1 MNKLYSHI
9 TFFLLLSSLN
19 LFAQKEAN
27 IWYFGENAGLDFS
40 TNPPTALTDGLLS
53 TDEGCSSFSDGNGNL
68 LFYSDGITVY
78 NKNHQIMQYSNGDLA
93 NNLQGNPSSTQSGMI
108 IPKPGS
114 TSIYYLFSVGTDFVP
129 TADDPED
136 QIQPNPGFNYYTID
150 MSLNSGLGEITEGPV
165 NLALN
170 PTTNED
176 LSEFWSEKVAA
187 VKGEECNTFWVIS
200 FVLDTFYAYKIDNNG
215 VDINNVVTSQVNY
228 TSPDKRGYLAVS
240 PDGSKIAFADF
251 NSSLRNGTINGSLL
265 LFDFDDETGIINTN
279 PETLIQSDTNQ
290 SPYGVAFS
298 QNSTKLYA
306 NVLNDDFDDNFNIY
320 QFDLNEHDI
329 TESISLINARNGF
342 RGALQL
348 APDGKI
354 YIPIRGTSFLDV
366 IENPNENAEDVIY
379 TENGINLNGKLATQG
394 LPPFIASLL
403 LPIQVNDSSNN
414 QTINNQDLQYCRGE
428 NIIFETETITG
439 NNITYEW
446 TYTNETD
453 QTSIVSPNATLS
465 LTNISTTNNGTY
477 NLYVS
482 LEDECGNTT
491 SLEATF
497 NIEVFEPAIANKPD
511 DISFCNIEGIDSF
524 DFRLTTTPQVLGLQD
539 AIQFE
544 ILYFLTNED
553 ALNNENPIGIISTV
567 ENEFSSQIIYAR
579 IHNREAPEACFDITS
594 FNLSIFQTPQ
604 PSQPSDIIVC
614 DDLQYGGDT
623 DGFFN
628 GFLLSSKDA
637 EILSNTEEASQF
649 SISYHTSLTG
659 AETSA
664 LTNVI
669 DKENVYRNAF
679 VNQQTIY
686 VRIENIYNPEC
697 FVVSQES
704 SEIFKPF
711 SLIVNPLPTINA
723 ATQLIQCDSDDDSNT
738 LINLTLAEINI
749 SDNYTTETFKYFPTE
764 NDAINE
770 TSEII
775 SPTSY
780 SVNNEDIIWVKVIS
794 ANNCYRLSELTII
807 VSFTPSSINYTQN
820 FVECDDEFDD
830 SGNDSDSDGITTFD
844 LSSVSSDVLLNF
856 PISIQNELEVFVF
869 ETIEDRDL
877 LTNPIDLGYYRN
889 DNEDILKFTPQN
901 LYIKVINTTNNNCS
915 GIGAFTIETTPLPN
929 FEVTTPQ
936 VFCLNNSP
944 LTLQVESPE
953 DIYSYEW
960 RIGDDIIL
968 NENNSSIEIT
978 SAGDYFV
985 TATNDLT
992 DCSKTKEITV
1002 TESSIAVID
1011 RNIISVTEDSN
1022 NNSITINEELLEIG
1036 DYEYAIFDDVIN
1048 ESDPLGVYQ
1057 DEPIFENL
1065 EGGIYT
1071 IAIRDKNNCGIVT
1084 FPISILEFPK
1094 FVTPNNDGYN
1104 DTWIVKGITT
1114 DFYPSST
1121 ILIFDRY
1128 GKNLAEINF
1137 DESWDGTFN
1146 GNLLPTND
1154 YWYTIQLVDN
1164 NGNIKNKKGN
1174 FSLIR

>member
-1 MNKLYSHI
+1 MNKLYFYI
-9 TFFLLLSSLN
+9 TSFLLLSTLN

-40 TNPPTALTDGLLS
+40 TNPPTALTDGRLS
-53 TDEGCSSFSDGNGNL
+53 TDEGCSSFSDENGNL
-68 LFYSDGITVY
+68 LFYSDGIIVY

-108 IPKPGS
+108 IPKPGA
-114 TSIYYLFSVGTDFVP
+114 TSIYYLFTVGTDFVP
-129 TADDPED
+129 ED
-136 QIQPNPGFNYYTID
+136 IDPNPGFNYYTID

-187 VKGEECNTFWVIS
+187 VKGKECNTFWVIS
-200 FVLDTFYAYKIDNNG
+200 YVLDTFYAYKIDSEG
-215 VDINNVVTSQVNY
+215 IDINNIVTSQVNY

-240 PDGSKIAFADF
+240 PDGTKIAFADYA
-251 NSSLRNGTINGSLL
+251 SSLRNEIIDGSLL
-265 LFDFDDETGIINTN
+265 LFDFDDETGIVSTD
-279 PETLIQSDTNQ
+279 PETLIQSNTNQ
-290 SPYGVAFS
+290 SPYGLAFS
-298 QNSTKLYA
+298 QNSTKLYTQ
-306 NVLNDDFDDNFNIY
+306 VLSDGFDNNFNIY
-320 QFDLNEHDI
+320 QFDLNEDDI
-329 TESISLINARNGF
+329 AESISLMNSRNGF

-354 YIPIRGTSFLDV
+354 YIPIRDTSFLDV
-366 IENPNENAEDVIY
+366 IENPNETAEDVIY
-379 TENGINLNGKLATQG
+379 TRNGIDLNGKLATQG

-403 LPIQVNDSSNN
+403 LPIEINDISNN
-414 QTINNQDLQYCRGE
+414 QTINNLDLQYCRGE
-428 NIIFETETITG
+428 NITFETETITG

-446 TYTNETD
+446 TFTNQADETFIA
-453 QTSIVSPNATLS
+453 SSNSSLN
-465 LTNISTTNNGTY
+465 LTNISTANNGTY
-477 NLYVS
+477 NLIIS
-482 LEDECGNTT
+482 LEDECGNTN
-491 SLEATF
+491 SLEGTF
-497 NIEVFEPAIANKPD
+497 NIEVFEPAIANKPED
-511 DISFCNIEGIDSF
+511 VSFCNIDGVDSF
-524 DFRLTTTPQVLGLQD
+524 DFRLTTTSQVLGLQD

-553 ALNNENPIGIISTV
+553 ALNNENPTGIISTV

-614 DDLQYGGDT
+614 DDLQNGGDT

-628 GFLLSSKDA
+628 DFLLSSKDD
-637 EILSNTEEASQF
+637 EILGNLDTSQF

-686 VRIENIYNPEC
+686 VRIENIDNPEC

-704 SEIFKPF
+704 SETFKPF
-711 SLIVNPLPTINA
+711 SLIVNPLPIINA
-723 ATQLIQCDSDDDSNT
+723 ATQLIQCDSNNDLTSLMD
-738 LINLTLAEINI
+738 LTLSEINI

-780 SVNNEDIIWVKVIS
+780 SVNNGDIIWVKVIS

-807 VSFTPSSINYTQN
+807 VSFNPSSINYTQN
-820 FVECDDEFDD
+820 FVECDDEFDN

-844 LSSVSSDVLLNF
+844 LSSVSSGVLANF
-856 PISIQNELEVFVF
+856 PVSIQNELEVLAF
-869 ETIEDRDL
+869 ETLHDRDL
-877 LTNPIDLGYYRN
+877 LTNPIDLSDYRN
-889 DNEDILKFTPQN
+889 DNEDIPKFTPQN
-901 LYIKVINTTNNNCS
+901 LYIKVINTTNNNCTGL
-915 GIGAFTIETTPLPN
+915 GIFTIETTPLPR
-929 FEVTTPQ
+929 FEVTSPQ
-936 VFCLNNSP
+936 VFCLNNSS
-944 LTLQVESPE
+944 LILQVESPE

-968 NENNSSIEIT
+968 NENNPSIPIT
-978 SAGDYFV
+978 SAGEYFV
-985 TATNDLT
+985 TATNNLT

-1002 TESSIAVID
+1002 NESSIAVVD
-1011 RNIISVTEDSN
+1011 RNIITVIEDSN

-1036 DYEYAIFDDVIN
+1036 DYEYAIFDDIIN
-1048 ESDPLGVYQ
+1048 EIDPLGEYQ
-1057 DEPIFENL
+1057 DESLFENL

-1071 IAIRDKNNCGIVT
+1071 IAIRDKNNCGVVI

-1094 FVTPNNDGYN
+1094 FITPNNDGYN
-1104 DTWIVKGITT
+1104 DTWSVKGIIT

-1146 GNLLPTND
+1146 GNLLPPND
-1154 YWYTIQLVDN
+1154 YWYTVKLVDS
-1164 NGNIKNKKGN
+1164 NGTIKNKKGN